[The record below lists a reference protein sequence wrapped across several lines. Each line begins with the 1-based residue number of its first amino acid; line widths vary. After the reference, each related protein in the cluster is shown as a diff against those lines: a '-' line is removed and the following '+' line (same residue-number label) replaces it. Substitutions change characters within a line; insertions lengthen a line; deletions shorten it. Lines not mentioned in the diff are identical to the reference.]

1 MWMESF
7 NSWYTVNGYEWAFLT
22 VSREMHDVT
31 ESSNTRHSLTILT
44 NVWIE
49 TLPFCRRVVR
59 SHDTLW
65 WLHRSNGTTS
75 CRFRLNMLSAWLR
88 QTQWQYKWQVWYSH
102 ASLILHYAIFAS
114 CNGGWFV
121 LRKVGFHI
129 SLLSLFWVWFWNW
142 RCKVNAFQRY
152 ICKNDSKF
160 NLICVSYLRV
170 WFSMKSS
177 EKKMANY
184 RV

>member
-1 MWMESF
+1 MSELRPCRS
-7 NSWYTVNGYEWAFLT
+7 VEEWP
-22 VSREMHDVT
+22 E
-31 ESSNTRHSLTILT
+31 N
-44 NVWIE
+44 
-49 TLPFCRRVVR
+49 
-59 SHDTLW
+59 HDTLW
-65 WLHRSNGTTS
+65 WLHHLNGRSSERRGQDFLGLSRVVTDEGFANGTTS
-75 CRFRLNMLSAWLR
+75 CRFRLNMLSAWMR
-88 QTQWQYKWQVWYSH
+88 QSRWQYKWQVWYCH
-102 ASLILHYAIFAS
+102 ASLILHFAISAS

-129 SLLSLFWVWFWNW
+129 LLLSLFWVWFWNW

-160 NLICVSYLRV
+160 NIICASCLRV
-170 WFSMKSS
+170 WFLIKSR

>member
-59 SHDTLW
+59 KPWYSLMASSLEWNDFVPFPSEHAV
-65 WLHRSNGTTS
+65 SMTTA
-75 CRFRLNMLSAWLR
+75 NAVAH
-88 QTQWQYKWQVWYSH
+88 KWQVWYSH